1 MKTAKHK
8 RPIEQRFPI
17 TLLLVPIPTLREALK
32 AYLAFR
38 GLGYHLRHDYKP
50 IFLQYSTSTESI
62 SLHKQRRLN
71 YRRNPELPRLAIF
84 TITLA
89 QFFALALLRMFGY
102 ITIQLE
108 LLLFRW

>member
-38 GLGYHLRHDYKP
+38 GLGYHLSHDYKP
-50 IFLQYSTSTESI
+50 IFCRIQRGTE
-62 SLHKQRRLN
+62 
-71 YRRNPELPRLAIF
+71 
-84 TITLA
+84 
-89 QFFALALLRMFGY
+89 
-102 ITIQLE
+102 
-108 LLLFRW
+108 

>member
-1 MKTAKHK
+1 MQK
-8 RPIEQRFPI
+8 RPSEQRFPI
-17 TLLLVPIPTLREALK
+17 TLFSVPIQTLHEAPK
-32 AYLAFR
+32 ASFAFR

-50 IFLQYSTSTESI
+50 IFLQYSPRTESN

-89 QFFALALLRMFGY
+89 QFFALALLRVFGH
-102 ITIQLE
+102 ITVQLE
-108 LLLFRW
+108 PLLFRW